1 VGHGD
6 DIFVHRHHFVR
17 KKSPAAGTFRLNGD
31 HWDLADL
38 MQNTTNHR
46 AAAILAAIFATALC
60 VAAGAY
66 VAHTR
71 QLRAE
76 LLRADPDSIAVSSR
90 LLDYAVPR
98 GQDGYRQHCASCHGA
113 GLHGDPTRGVPDLAD
128 ADWLYGTGRIG
139 EIERVILF
147 GIRSGNSKGWNLAS
161 MPAFATAHPYT
172 AYKMDPLTP
181 NEVRDVAT
189 YVAAFHQAS
198 ADPAA
203 AARGAKVFHKQ
214 GMCFDCHGGDAR
226 GDPAIGAPDLTD
238 AVWLYGDGSMP
249 AIERTVSHG
258 LAGVCP
264 AWIGRLD
271 PGMIR
276 AIAVYVHSMGA
287 GSNRDRS

>member
-1 VGHGD
+1 MK
-6 DIFVHRHHFVR
+6 IAIR
-17 KKSPAAGTFRLNGD
+17 N
-31 HWDLADL
+31 
-38 MQNTTNHR
+38 R
-46 AAAILAAIFATALC
+46 AAAIFAAIFAGAVS

-66 VAHTR
+66 VAHIR

-76 LLRADPDSIAVSSR
+76 LLRTDPDSIAASPR
-90 LLDYAVPR
+90 LRDYAIPR
-98 GQDGYRQHCASCHGA
+98 GQEGYRQHCSSCHGA
-113 GLHGDPTRGVPDLAD
+113 GLHGDSKRGIPDLAD
-128 ADWLYGTGRIG
+128 ADWLYGTGRIA

-161 MPAFATAHPYT
+161 MPAFATAQPYA

-181 NEVRDVAT
+181 SEVHDVAA

-198 ADPAA
+198 SDPAA
-203 AARGAKVFHKQ
+203 TARGAKVFHKQ

-238 AVWLYGDGSMP
+238 AVWLYGDGSIS
-249 AIERTVSHG
+249 AIERTVGHG

-276 AIAVYVHSMGA
+276 AMAVYVQSKSG
-287 GSNRDRS
+287 GSHRDRS

>member
-1 VGHGD
+1 MKIV
-6 DIFVHRHHFVR
+6 
-17 KKSPAAGTFRLNGD
+17 
-31 HWDLADL
+31 
-38 MQNTTNHR
+38 TNR
-46 AAAILAAIFATALC
+46 AVAILAAIVAAALT
-60 VAAGAY
+60 VAAGIHFAQI
-66 VAHTR
+66 R

-76 LLRADPDSIAVSSR
+76 LLRTDPDTIPTLPR

-98 GQDGYRQHCASCHGA
+98 GRKGFQEHCASCHGA

-139 EIERVILF
+139 EVERVILF

-161 MPAFATAHPYT
+161 MPAFATANPYS
-172 AYKMDPLTP
+172 AYKMAPLSP
-181 NEVRDVAT
+181 SEIHDVVT

-203 AARGAKVFHKQ
+203 TARGAQVFHKQ

-238 AVWLYGDGSMP
+238 SVWLNGDGSLP

-276 AIAVYVHSMGA
+276 AIAVYVQSMNA
-287 GSNRDRS
+287 GSHRVRS